1 MFGLHD
7 LKPTPGSRKKKKR
20 VGRGNASGSG
30 NYSGRGMKGQ
40 NSRTGKKLRASFEG
54 GQTPMFRRMPK
65 LRGFT
70 NPNYLEYQV
79 INIEKIARHFKAN
92 DKIDPMSLFE
102 KGLIGKINEP
112 VKLLGDGEIDFIVEV
127 MVEAASVS
135 AIAKIEKAG
144 GKVILPLVAA

>member
-1 MFGLHD
+1 MFGLHN

-79 INIEKIARHFKAN
+79 INIEKIARHFKSG
-92 DKIDPMSLFE
+92 DKVDPMSLFE
-102 KGLIGKINEP
+102 KGLVGKINEP
-112 VKLLGDGEIDFIVEV
+112 VKLLGDGEIDFAVEV
-127 MVEAASVS
+127 MVEAASAS
-135 AIAKIEKAG
+135 AIKKIEKAG
-144 GKVILPLVAA
+144 GKVTLPVVSE